1 MNLGGFSSMKRFS
14 PLLLVSLTACAT
26 SVDSNPQ
33 PQGAR
38 QATLQR
44 LRAGTGES
52 GTTYVGMSMLAT
64 DEYGA
69 VLACDEGRLEVT
81 VSYAGSDGTFH
92 ALPSGSVVL
101 QCANGPAG
109 DLALVVDNS
118 GSERGYTEELQEG
131 AALMADAVLAAGG
144 RVSVTRVSTDSE
156 TLADLSSN
164 VDAVDAAIGELE
176 VANGWTALYDGIRM
190 GNEAIGA
197 ARMLTETVTSDP
209 DVQSFC
215 DREQPLGIV
224 AFTDGM
230 DNNSDSSQAYDH
242 EAYPGDGFDT
252 TMEDLQNLKI
262 GSMTTPIYTM
272 GLGNEVDHESLTA
285 LATAT
290 GARHLS
296 LDSEE
301 EIVEAYS
308 NIEQYFAGTQQVCAE
323 VPEQVCGDLMVRVE
337 YKWDVDGA
345 HFAAKD
351 EYPVFVACPIEP
363 DWRTVTALVTMD
375 NDPGL
380 GDEDAGRLAEQ
391 TVRWVSGM
399 TSPKVLV
406 VLDDNH
412 HNEQPEDAAYVQ
424 SILQDAGLEVDYM
437 DEPSTGL
444 TDAHLEGYNAV
455 WFTNPG
461 YPMDDLSSFYTLA
474 KYADEG
480 GGLVI
485 QGDDMSAT
493 QGNAFDMSGLTHLR
507 FLDNGT
513 WYCGM
518 AIDNNST
525 SNQFKVTVGVDD
537 HPVTTGVSG
546 EFLYGN
552 DIDIT
557 DFVNDAGASTLATA
571 VANGGEV
578 GCTPTPVIVAY
589 DPP

>member
-1 MNLGGFSSMKRFS
+1 MKS
-14 PLLLVSLTACAT
+14 PLAILLLSACAADGPANHPT
-26 SVDSNPQ
+26 TGQ
-33 PQGAR
+33 
-38 QATLQR
+38 QASLQR

-69 VLACDEGRLEVT
+69 VLACSEGKLDVK

-92 ALPSGSVVL
+92 TVPSGSVVM

-118 GSERGYTEELQEG
+118 GSEHGYTDELQQG
-131 AALMADAVLAAGG
+131 AGLMADAVLAAGG
-144 RVSVTRVSTDSE
+144 RVSVTRVSTDAE
-156 TLADLSSN
+156 TLAPLTGDD
-164 VDAVDAAIGELE
+164 DAVDGAIGDLE
-176 VANGWTALYDGIRM
+176 VGNGWTALYDGIRM
-190 GNEAIGA
+190 GNEAIGE
-197 ARMLTETVTSDP
+197 ARMMTDTVTSDS

-224 AFTDGM
+224 AFTDGK

-242 EAYPGDGFDT
+242 DAYPGDGYDT
-252 TMEDLQNLKI
+252 ALGDLENLYV
-262 GSMTTPIYTM
+262 GTTRTPIYTM
-272 GLGNEVDHESLTA
+272 GLGNDVDHDGLTA

-296 LDSEE
+296 LDSQD
-301 EIVEAYS
+301 EIVDAYS

-323 VPEQVCGDLMVRVE
+323 VPEQVCGDLTVRVE
-337 YKWDVDGA
+337 YSWDFDGK
-345 HFAAKD
+345 HFAAKED
-351 EYPVFVACPIEP
+351 QPVYVACPIEP

-380 GDEDAGRLAEQ
+380 GDADAGRLAQQ

-424 SILQDAGLEVDYM
+424 SLLQTAGLEADYM
-437 DEPSTGL
+437 DEPTDGL
-444 TDAHLEGYNAV
+444 SDADLVGYNAV

-461 YPMDDLSSFYTLA
+461 YPMDDIASYYALA
-474 KYADEG
+474 KYAEEG
-480 GGLVI
+480 GGLVL
-485 QGDDMSAT
+485 QGDDMSAS

-507 FLDNGT
+507 FIDNGT
-513 WYCGM
+513 WYCGL

-557 DFVNDAGASTLATA
+557 EFVNDKGASTLATA
-571 VANGGEV
+571 VANGGDA

>member
-1 MNLGGFSSMKRFS
+1 MSSFS
-14 PLLLVSLTACAT
+14 PLVFLSLAACAT
-26 SVDSNPQ
+26 GVDSNPR
-33 PQGAR
+33 PQTGR
-38 QATLQR
+38 QASVQR

-69 VLACDEGRLEVT
+69 VLACSEGRLEVT

-92 ALPSGSVVL
+92 ALPSGSVVM

-118 GSERGYTEELQEG
+118 GSEHGYTEELQQG
-131 AALMADAVLAAGG
+131 ASLMADAVLAAGG

-156 TLADLSSN
+156 TIAPLTR
-164 VDAVDAAIGELE
+164 DATVVDAALGGLE
-176 VANGWTALYDGIRM
+176 VRNGWTALYDGIRM
-190 GNEAIGA
+190 GNEAIGM
-197 ARMLTETVTSDP
+197 ARMFTDTVTSDP
-209 DVQSFC
+209 DVQAFC

-242 EAYPGDGFDT
+242 AEYPGDGFDT
-252 TMEDLQNLKI
+252 TMDDLHNLKI
-262 GSMTTPIYTM
+262 GTMTTPIYTL

-290 GARHLS
+290 GGRHVS
-296 LDSEE
+296 LDGPD
-301 EIVEAYS
+301 EIVDAYS
-308 NIEQYFAGTQQVCAE
+308 NVEQYFAGTQQVCAE
-323 VPEQVCGDLMVRVE
+323 VPEQVCGDLTVRVE
-337 YKWDVDGA
+337 YSWEVDGS
-345 HFAAKD
+345 HFMAKD
-351 EYPVFVACPIEP
+351 EYPVYIACPIEP

-380 GDEDAGRLAEQ
+380 GDEDAGRLAQQ

-424 SILQDAGLEVDYM
+424 SLLQAAGLEADYM
-437 DEPSTGL
+437 DEPTNGL
-444 TDAHLEGYNAV
+444 EDSDLEGYNAV

-461 YPMDDLSSFYTLA
+461 YPMDDIASFYALA

-485 QGDDMSAT
+485 QGDDMSAS
-493 QGNAFDMSGLTHLR
+493 QGNAWDMSALTHLR

-513 WYCGM
+513 WYCGLP
-518 AIDNNST
+518 IDNNST
-525 SNQFKVTVGVDD
+525 SHQFRVHVGVDD
-537 HPVTTGVSG
+537 HPVTQGVSG

-557 DFVNDAGASTLATA
+557 DFVNDNGANTLATA

-578 GCTPTPVIVAY
+578 GCPPTPVIVAY

>member
-1 MNLGGFSSMKRFS
+1 MKAFS
-14 PLLLVSLTACAT
+14 PLVILMLGACAA
-26 SVDSNPQ
+26 DPGPENNPQ
-33 PQGAR
+33 TGR
-38 QATLQR
+38 QASLQR

-52 GTTYVGMSMLAT
+52 GTTYVGMSFLAT
-64 DEYGA
+64 DGSGA
-69 VLACDEGRLEVT
+69 ALACADGKLDLT

-92 ALPSGSVVL
+92 ALPSGSVIL
-101 QCANGPAG
+101 QCADGPAG

-118 GSERGYTEELQEG
+118 GSEHGYTEELQEG

-144 RVSVTRVSTDSE
+144 RASVTRVSTDAE
-156 TLADLSSN
+156 TLTDLTGN
-164 VDAVDAAIGELE
+164 ADAVDAAIGQLE
-176 VANGWTALYDGIRM
+176 VSNGWTALFDGIRM

-197 ARMLTETVTSDP
+197 ARMSMGNVTSDP

-224 AFTDGM
+224 AFTDGN
-230 DNNSDSSQAYDH
+230 DNNSDSRQAYDH
-242 EAYPGDGFDT
+242 DSYPGDGYNT
-252 TMEDLQNLKI
+252 TLDDLKNLKI

-272 GLGNEVDHESLTA
+272 GLGNDVDHAGLTD

-290 GARHLS
+290 GGRHLA
-296 LDSEE
+296 LDNQD

-323 VPEQVCGDLMVRVE
+323 VPEQVCGDLTVRVS
-337 YKWDVDGA
+337 YKWDVDGS
-345 HFAAKD
+345 HFEAND
-351 EYPVFVACPIEP
+351 EYPVYVACPIEP

-380 GDEDAGRLAEQ
+380 GDADAGRLAEQ

-424 SILQDAGLEVDYM
+424 SLLQVAGLEADYL

-444 TDAHLEGYNAV
+444 SDADLEGYNAV

-461 YPMDDLSSFYTLA
+461 YPMDDMASFYALA

-485 QGDDMSAT
+485 QGDDMSASD
-493 QGNAFDMSGLTHLR
+493 GNAFDMSGLTHLR

-513 WYCGM
+513 WYCGLS
-518 AIDNNST
+518 IDNNST
-525 SNQFKVTVGVDD
+525 SHQYKVTVGVDD
-537 HPVTTGVSG
+537 HPVTNGVSG

-557 DFVNDAGASTLATA
+557 TFLNDDGASTLATA
-571 VANGGEV
+571 VANGGDG
-578 GCTPTPVIVAY
+578 GCAPTPVIVAY
-589 DPP
+589 DPT